1 MNGESIDF
9 TKFHFFQGN
18 RMMQKIKHLL
28 SILGPGIFAIGY
40 TIGTGSVT
48 SMAKAGSQ
56 YGLQLVW
63 VLALSCL
70 FSGILMEAYGR
81 LEVVTGE
88 TALYAIK
95 RHLRWGK
102 PLAVLIFIGVVMGQY
117 TCLGSILT
125 LSSGA
130 IYETLGMFFPSLPK
144 NNYGA
149 VLAIAII
156 LIGSIYGMLMIGRY
170 GFFEKVLAFFVML
183 MGITF
188 LISMFVVWPSPEILK
203 QAVLPSIPDEP
214 GALLMIAAFVG
225 TTMAAPTFVT
235 RPLLLKEKG
244 LTCAHLREQRLDAI
258 VSATLMFVISGSI
271 MVVAAGA
278 LYAHG
283 KDIVKI
289 LDMVHTLEPVAG
301 KFAVALFMAGTLSAG
316 LSSIFP
322 ILMVAPLLVSDYQV
336 GHMEPRSRSFKVL
349 CLVASLFGLIV
360 PLLGRNPITITVMA
374 QISNVF
380 VLPLT
385 VLVIHILINRRSLL
399 GEHRAGIWLNIGLA
413 LAFFFSCIIAITGA
427 LALFE
432 QLR

>member
-1 MNGESIDF
+1 MLS
-9 TKFHFFQGN
+9 KF
-18 RMMQKIKHLL
+18 KHLL
-28 SILGPGIFAIGY
+28 SVLGPGIFAIGY

-70 FSGILMEAYGR
+70 FSGVLMEAYGR
-81 LEVVTGE
+81 LAAVTGE
-88 TALYAIK
+88 TALHAVKLHLKHGKLLAI
-95 RHLRWGK
+95 L
-102 PLAVLIFIGVVMGQY
+102 VFIGVVTGQY
-117 TCLGSILT
+117 TCLGGILA

-144 NNYGA
+144 DNYWA
-149 VLAIAII
+149 VLGIAVFLAGAIYS
-156 LIGSIYGMLMIGRY
+156 LLTIGRY
-170 GFFEKVLAFFVML
+170 SFFEKVLAFFVML
-183 MGITF
+183 MGLTF
-188 LISMFVVWPSPEILK
+188 IFSMFVVWPSPDILK
-203 QAVLPSIPDEP
+203 QALIPSIPKQD

-244 LTCAHLREQRLDAI
+244 LTSANLREQSLDAL
-258 VSATLMFVISGSI
+258 VSASLMFVISASI

-283 KDIVKI
+283 KGIVKI

-322 ILMVAPLLVSDYQV
+322 ILMVAPLLISDYRV
-336 GHMEPRSRSFKVL
+336 GHMETRTRSFKL
-349 CLVASLFGLIV
+349 ICLAACCFGLIV
-360 PLLGRNPITITVMA
+360 PVLGRNPITITVLA

-385 VLVIHILINRRSLL
+385 VFVITVLVNRTALL
-399 GEHRAGIWLNIGLA
+399 GRHKAGFLLNAGLA
-413 LAFFFSCIIAITGA
+413 LAFVFSCIIAFTGG
-427 LALFE
+427 LALFTS
-432 QLR
+432 LRP

>member
-1 MNGESIDF
+1 MLA
-9 TKFHFFQGN
+9 KFK
-18 RMMQKIKHLL
+18 RLL

-63 VLALSCL
+63 VLFLSCL
-70 FSGILMEAYGR
+70 FSGVLMEAYGR
-81 LEVVTGE
+81 LATVTGE
-88 TALYAIK
+88 TSLYAVK
-95 RHLRWGK
+95 RHFKHGK
-102 PLAVLIFIGVVMGQY
+102 LLAILILIGVVTGQY
-117 TCLGSILT
+117 TCLGSILA

-130 IYETLGMFFPSLPK
+130 IYETLGMYFPSLPK
-144 NNYGA
+144 VNYWA
-149 VLAIAII
+149 VLGIAVF
-156 LIGSIYGMLMIGRY
+156 LIGIIYAMLMIGRY
-170 GFFEKVLAFFVML
+170 SFFEKVLAFFVML

-188 LISMFVVWPSPEILK
+188 IISMFVVWPSPDILK
-203 QAVLPSIPDEP
+203 QAVIPSIPDEP

-244 LTCAHLREQRLDAI
+244 LTAANLKEQSLDSF
-258 VSATLMFVISGSI
+258 VSATLMFMISGAI
-271 MVVAAGA
+271 MFVAAGA
-278 LYAHG
+278 LFAHG

-322 ILMVAPLLVSDYQV
+322 ILMVAPLLISDYRV
-336 GHMEPRSRSFKVL
+336 GHMETRTKSFKL
-349 CLVASLFGLIV
+349 ICLAACFIGLIV

-385 VLVIHILINRRSLL
+385 VFVILILMNRSALL
-399 GEHRAGIWLNIGLA
+399 GKHKAGPLLNAGLA
-413 LAFFFSCIIAITGA
+413 LALIFSCIIAFTGA
-427 LALFE
+427 LALYQQFT
-432 QLR
+432 R

>member
-1 MNGESIDF
+1 
-9 TKFHFFQGN
+9 
-18 RMMQKIKHLL
+18 MQKIKHLL

-88 TALYAIK
+88 TALYAVR

-102 PLAVLIFIGVVMGQY
+102 PLAILIFIGVVMGQY

-144 NNYGA
+144 DNYGA
-149 VLAIAII
+149 VLAIAVF
-156 LIGSIYGMLMIGRY
+156 LIGTIYGMLMIGRY
-170 GFFEKVLAFFVML
+170 AFFEKVLAFFVML

-188 LISMFVVWPSPEILK
+188 IIAMFVVWPSPEILQ
-203 QAVLPSIPDEP
+203 QAVLPSIPNEP

-244 LTCAHLREQRLDAI
+244 LTCSQLKEQRLDSI
-258 VSATLMFVISGSI
+258 VSATLMFVISGAI
-271 MVVAAGA
+271 MVVASGA

-322 ILMVAPLLVSDYQV
+322 ILMVAPLLVSDYRV
-336 GHMEPRSRSFKVL
+336 GHMEPHSPSFKGL
-349 CLVASLFGLIV
+349 CFIASLFGLVV

-385 VLVIHILINRRSLL
+385 VLVILILINRRSLL
-399 GEHRAGIWLNIGLA
+399 GNYRAGFWLNAGLA
-413 LAFFFSCIIAITGA
+413 LAFFFSCVIAITGA
-427 LALFE
+427 LALC
-432 QLR
+432 QSHG

>member
-1 MNGESIDF
+1 MLA
-9 TKFHFFQGN
+9 KLK
-18 RMMQKIKHLL
+18 RLL
-28 SILGPGIFAIGY
+28 SLLGPGLFAIGY

-48 SMAKAGSQ
+48 SMAKAGSE

-70 FSGILMEAYGR
+70 FSGVLMEAYGR
-81 LEVVTGE
+81 LAAVTGE
-88 TALYAIK
+88 TSLYAVK
-95 RHLRWGK
+95 RHLKFGK
-102 PLAVLIFIGVVMGQY
+102 VLAILIFIGVVTGQY
-117 TCLGSILT
+117 TCLGGILA

-144 NNYGA
+144 ANYWA
-149 VLAIAII
+149 VLGIAV
-156 LIGSIYGMLMIGRY
+156 LLAGMIYGFLMIGRY
-170 GFFEKVLAFFVML
+170 SFFEKVLAFFVML
-183 MGITF
+183 MGVTF
-188 LISMFVVWPSPEILK
+188 LLSMFVVWPSADILK
-203 QAVLPSIPDEP
+203 QAVIPSIPKTD

-244 LTCAHLREQRLDAI
+244 LTASNLKEQSLDAL
-258 VSATLMFVISGSI
+258 VSASLMFVISGSI

-278 LYAHG
+278 LFAHG
-283 KDIVKI
+283 KEIVKI

-322 ILMVAPLLVSDYQV
+322 ILMVAPLLISDYRV
-336 GHMEPRSRSFKVL
+336 GRMETRTKAFKL
-349 CLVASLFGLIV
+349 ICLVACLFGLIV
-360 PLLGRNPITITVMA
+360 PVLGRNPITITVMA

-385 VLVIHILINRRSLL
+385 VFVIILLVNRASLL
-399 GEHRAGIWLNIGLA
+399 GKHKAGVLLNVGLGLA
-413 LAFFFSCIIAITGA
+413 FLFSCIIALTGA
-427 LALFE
+427 LALCDKFC
-432 QLR
+432 R

>member
-1 MNGESIDF
+1 MPATF
-9 TKFHFFQGN
+9 K
-18 RMMQKIKHLL
+18 RLL
-28 SILGPGIFAIGY
+28 STLGPGIFAIGY

-63 VLALSCL
+63 VLFLSCL
-70 FSGILMEAYGR
+70 FSGVLMEAYGR
-81 LEVVTGE
+81 MAAVTGE
-88 TALYAIK
+88 TSLFAVK
-95 RHLRWGK
+95 RHFKYGK
-102 PLAVLIFIGVVMGQY
+102 LLAILIFIGVVTGQY
-117 TCLGSILT
+117 TCLGSILA

-144 NNYGA
+144 ANYWA
-149 VLAIAII
+149 VLSIAV
-156 LIGSIYGMLMIGRY
+156 LLVGTIYGLLMIGRY
-170 GFFEKVLAFFVML
+170 SFFEKVLTFFVML

-188 LISMFVVWPSPEILK
+188 IISMFVVWPSPEILR
-203 QAVLPSIPDEP
+203 QAVIPSTPNEP

-244 LTCAHLREQRLDAI
+244 LTAANLKEQSLDSL
-258 VSATLMFVISGSI
+258 VSASLMFVISGAI
-271 MVVAAGA
+271 MFVAAGA

-283 KDIVKI
+283 KGIAVI
-289 LDMVHTLEPVAG
+289 LDMVHTLEPAAG

-322 ILMVAPLLVSDYQV
+322 IMMVAPLLASDYRV
-336 GHMEPRSRSFKVL
+336 GHMEPRSRSFKLL
-349 CLVASLFGLIV
+349 CLAACLFGLLV

-380 VLPLT
+380 VLPLAVFVIF
-385 VLVIHILINRRSLL
+385 VLVNRASLL
-399 GEHRAGIWLNIGLA
+399 GKHKAGLFLNAGLA
-413 LAFFFSCIIAITGA
+413 LAFLFSCIIAVTGA
-427 LALFE
+427 LALWERFTH
-432 QLR
+432 

>member
-413 LAFFFSCIIAITGA
+413 LAFFFSCVIAITGA
-427 LALFE
+427 LALC
-432 QLR
+432 QSHG

>member
-1 MNGESIDF
+1 M
-9 TKFHFFQGN
+9 
-18 RMMQKIKHLL
+18 L
-28 SILGPGIFAIGY
+28 SKLKRILSVVGPGIFAIGY

-81 LEVVTGE
+81 FEVVTGE
-88 TALYAIK
+88 TSLFAVK
-95 RHLRWGK
+95 RHLKYGK
-102 PLAVLIFIGVVMGQY
+102 LLALLIFIGVVSGQF
-117 TCLGSILT
+117 TCLGGILT

-144 NNYGA
+144 DNYWA
-149 VLAIAII
+149 VLSIAI
-156 LIGSIYGMLMIGRY
+156 LLVSTIYGFLMIGRY
-170 GFFEKVLAFFVML
+170 SFFEKVLTFFVTL

-188 LISMFVVWPSPEILK
+188 IISMFVVWPSAEILK
-203 QAVLPSIPDEP
+203 QAVTPSLPSEP

-244 LTCAHLREQRLDAI
+244 LTAASLKEQSLDAR
-258 VSATLMFVISGSI
+258 VSASLMFVISGAI
-271 MVVAAGA
+271 MFVAAGA
-278 LYAHG
+278 LYANG
-283 KDIVKI
+283 KGIVKI

-316 LSSIFP
+316 LSSVFP
-322 ILMVAPLLVSDYQV
+322 ILMVAPLLLSDYRV
-336 GHMEPRSRSFKVL
+336 GHMETRTKSFKL
-349 CLVASLFGLIV
+349 ICLVACLFGLIV
-360 PLLGRNPITITVMA
+360 PILGRNPITITILA

-385 VLVIHILINRRSLL
+385 VFVIFALVNRTSLL
-399 GEHRAGIWLNIGLA
+399 GKHKAGLLLNTGLA
-413 LAFFFSCIIAITGA
+413 LAFFFSCIIAVTGA
-427 LALFE
+427 LAIYN
-432 QLR
+432 QLAKPS